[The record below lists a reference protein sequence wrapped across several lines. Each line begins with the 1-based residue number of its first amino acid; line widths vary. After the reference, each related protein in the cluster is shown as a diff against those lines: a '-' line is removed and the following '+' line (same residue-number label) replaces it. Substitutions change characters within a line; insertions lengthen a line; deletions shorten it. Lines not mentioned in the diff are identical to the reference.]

1 MTVKNSST
9 HNYVTH
15 NYVMSAHDPLTTS
28 GTHETFL
35 QENKYFLGAK

>member
-1 MTVKNSST
+1 MAQLITMLCLS
-9 HNYVTH
+9 
-15 NYVMSAHDPLTTS
+15 SAHDPLTTS